1 MIAST
6 LIPSSQSRAPRA
18 PGKKASAFSRQI
30 LLDFF
35 LVFLYTAILIRP
47 YFKANYE
54 NKWASIES
62 TFIAD
67 ARFLAEHWPHPQWQ
81 PLWYA
86 GTRFDYI
93 YPPAVRYGTA
103 VISKVTGFWPVKAYH
118 FYVAFFYA
126 LGIAGVYLL
135 MRVGSKSRPFAYL
148 GALATSLMSPIF
160 LFLPRFRD
168 DAWML
173 QPQRLGVLVK
183 YGDGPHMSALAL
195 IPIALAFGWLA
206 LEKHRPWAVAL
217 AAVFSAGVAANN
229 FFGAIALA
237 TFYPIL
243 VWSLWITR
251 REKRI
256 VVPAIAIPV
265 LAYGLTAFWLVPSYF
280 QVPQENLKYV
290 SEHGTLWLF
299 WVAVVVAVAF
309 VIVSDRFAR
318 ARPER
323 AWAVFIAGCVVFFSL
338 KVFGGLYFNL
348 RISGEPARLLP
359 ELDMI
364 YIMAAALILQWL
376 WDRPGIALRAVVL
389 VVLCAAFWTTT
400 GYIRHA
406 WHMFPLSPDYQN
418 HVEYRV
424 TDWLWKNMPD
434 ARVFPSGSVRFWYDA
449 WHDLPQLG
457 GGSDQGLLNGEVAS
471 ALWQTHAGAK
481 PEPAILWMQCM
492 GVDAIYV
499 SDQRSQEIFKDFEY
513 PQKFAGV
520 LSVLYDDRQ
529 GNTLYRVPRRY
540 PARARVVEARKLNAL
555 KPPRAN
561 DDVEYL
567 GAYADVIEK
576 GPDSPPTLTRDGTD
590 VMRVRAKVAP
600 GQSIV
605 VQESWDPAWQA
616 WAGGKQL
623 PVRKDAMGFMAVE
636 TPPGNQE
643 VRLAFVTPLENRIGC
658 VVTVVTLALLL
669 SLMWFGM
676 WWEAFSVKLPLL
688 NLLPTKLS
696 HRRKILL
703 DGLLLFLF
711 TAVLVGPFFQAE
723 YTDTWSSIE
732 STFVS
737 DARFLTA
744 HWPHPQWQPLWYAGT
759 RFDYIYPPAVRYG
772 TAVISKVTGFW
783 PVKAYHFY
791 VAFFYALG
799 IAGVYLL
806 MRVGSKS
813 RPFAYLGALATSL
826 MSPIFLFLPRFR
838 DDAWML
844 QPQRLGVLVKYGD
857 GPHMSALA
865 LIPIALAFGWLA
877 LEKHRPWA
885 VALAAVFSAGVA
897 ANNFFG
903 AIALATFYPILVWSL
918 WITRREKRIVVPAIA
933 IPVLAYGLTAFWLVP
948 SYFKVTAEN
957 LKYVSEH
964 GTTWSIWVAVAVA
977 VAFAVASDRFAR
989 AKPERAWAV
998 FIAGC
1003 VVFFSLNVLGG
1014 IYFNFRISGDPV
1026 RLLPELDMIYI
1037 MAAVLMLRW
1046 LWGRPGIDLRAVVLV
1061 ILIAAFWTTTGY
1073 IRHAWHMFP
1082 LSPDYQD
1089 RIEYRITDWLW
1100 KNMPDARA
1108 YPSGYVRFWYDAWH
1122 DLPQLSGGS
1131 DQGLLNGELAPA
1143 QWETNLGAKPEPAIL
1158 WMQCMGVDV
1167 VYVSDKRSQEMFKD
1181 FEHPEKFAGV
1191 LPVVYDDGRGNTLYR
1206 VPRRFPARARVVET
1220 RKLNALKPPRANDDV
1235 EYLGAYADVIEKGP
1249 DSPPTLTRDGTD
1261 SMRVR
1266 AKVGPGQSIVV
1277 QESWDP
1283 AWQAWAGGNP
1293 LPIRKDAM
1301 GFMAV
1306 DAPPGDREIRL
1317 AFVTPLENRVGRVAT
1332 LATLVLL
1339 LGLVVFGRRWERFV

>member
-183 YGDGPHMSALAL
+183 YGEGPHMSALAL
-195 IPIALAFGWLA
+195 IPIALAFAWLA
-206 LEKHRPWAVAL
+206 LEKRRPWAVAL
-217 AAVFSAGVAANN
+217 AALFSAGVAANN

-256 VVPAIAIPV
+256 
-265 LAYGLTAFWLVPSYF
+265 L
-280 QVPQENLKYV
+280 
-290 SEHGTLWLF
+290 
-299 WVAVVVAVAF
+299 
-309 VIVSDRFAR
+309 
-318 ARPER
+318 
-323 AWAVFIAGCVVFFSL
+323 
-338 KVFGGLYFNL
+338 
-348 RISGEPARLLP
+348 
-359 ELDMI
+359 
-364 YIMAAALILQWL
+364 
-376 WDRPGIALRAVVL
+376 
-389 VVLCAAFWTTT
+389 
-400 GYIRHA
+400 
-406 WHMFPLSPDYQN
+406 
-418 HVEYRV
+418 
-424 TDWLWKNMPD
+424 
-434 ARVFPSGSVRFWYDA
+434 
-449 WHDLPQLG
+449 
-457 GGSDQGLLNGEVAS
+457 
-471 ALWQTHAGAK
+471 
-481 PEPAILWMQCM
+481 
-492 GVDAIYV
+492 
-499 SDQRSQEIFKDFEY
+499 
-513 PQKFAGV
+513 
-520 LSVLYDDRQ
+520 
-529 GNTLYRVPRRY
+529 
-540 PARARVVEARKLNAL
+540 
-555 KPPRAN
+555 
-561 DDVEYL
+561 
-567 GAYADVIEK
+567 
-576 GPDSPPTLTRDGTD
+576 
-590 VMRVRAKVAP
+590 
-600 GQSIV
+600 
-605 VQESWDPAWQA
+605 
-616 WAGGKQL
+616 
-623 PVRKDAMGFMAVE
+623 
-636 TPPGNQE
+636 
-643 VRLAFVTPLENRIGC
+643 
-658 VVTVVTLALLL
+658 
-669 SLMWFGM
+669 
-676 WWEAFSVKLPLL
+676 
-688 NLLPTKLS
+688 
-696 HRRKILL
+696 
-703 DGLLLFLF
+703 
-711 TAVLVGPFFQAE
+711 
-723 YTDTWSSIE
+723 
-732 STFVS
+732 
-737 DARFLTA
+737 
-744 HWPHPQWQPLWYAGT
+744 
-759 RFDYIYPPAVRYG
+759 
-772 TAVISKVTGFW
+772 
-783 PVKAYHFY
+783 
-791 VAFFYALG
+791 
-799 IAGVYLL
+799 
-806 MRVGSKS
+806 
-813 RPFAYLGALATSL
+813 
-826 MSPIFLFLPRFR
+826 
-838 DDAWML
+838 
-844 QPQRLGVLVKYGD
+844 
-857 GPHMSALA
+857 
-865 LIPIALAFGWLA
+865 
-877 LEKHRPWA
+877 
-885 VALAAVFSAGVA
+885 
-897 ANNFFG
+897 
-903 AIALATFYPILVWSL
+903 
-918 WITRREKRIVVPAIA
+918 VPAIA

-1073 IRHAWHMFP
+1073 IRYAWHMFP
-1082 LSPDYQD
+1082 LSPDYQN

-1143 QWETNLGAKPEPAIL
+1143 QWETKLGAKPEPAIL

-1261 SMRVR
+1261 TMRVR